1 MLVNVDEINAK
12 KNLLKGRPHEVH
24 RTISVFEALQAGCTA
39 IGTVNAHDLPFVR
52 MTDGCSVVDLLE
64 SVLAELKKPDLTA
77 IPPVKLRSP
86 TVGKVVENETRSKS
100 SEDERDWIKA
110 DDWMEGVNVVS
121 AQTPSGAKIAVAVP
135 RAWNHKCVL
144 LAHGYR
150 NEIQTELIND
160 LAITEQCLA
169 EMLRDNWMVAMSS
182 YRRNGRVVRDAMADM
197 VELREHIVQNHG
209 HLNLCLLEGRSMGG
223 AVV

>member
-1 MLVNVDEINAK
+1 MLVNVDEINEK
-12 KNLLKGRPHEVH
+12 KNLLRGRPQEVH
-24 RTISVFEALQAGCTA
+24 RTISVFDALQAGFAA
-39 IGTVNAHDLPFVR
+39 IGSVNTNDLPFVR
-52 MTDGCSVVDLLE
+52 VTEGCSVVELLE
-64 SVLAELKKPDLTA
+64 GVLAELKKQPDLA

-86 TVGKVVENETRSKS
+86 TVGRVLA
-100 SEDERDWIKA
+100 SEVRKGPDDARDWIKP
-110 DDWMEGVNVVS
+110 DDWMDGVEVIS
-121 AQTPSGAKIAVAVP
+121 AATPSGAKIAVAVP

-150 NEIQTELIND
+150 NEIQSELIND

-182 YRRNGRVVRDAMADM
+182 YRRNGRVVRDAMSDM
-197 VELREHIVQNHG
+197 VELREYIVQNHG